1 MLTQVSDGIIAP
13 GYDPEALAI
22 LEKKKGGKYCVLQMD
37 ADYEPPAMET
47 RTLYGLQLEQMRNNA
62 VINSEMFTN
71 IVSNHKTVSTC
82 VCILVKITRE
92 KQMVAQCLG
101 DIRVLRWYRLKW

>member
-47 RTLYGLQLEQMRNNA
+47 RTLYG
-62 VINSEMFTN
+62 
-71 IVSNHKTVSTC
+71 
-82 VCILVKITRE
+82 
-92 KQMVAQCLG
+92 
-101 DIRVLRWYRLKW
+101 

>member
-1 MLTQVSDGIIAP
+1 
-13 GYDPEALAI
+13 
-22 LEKKKGGKYCVLQMD
+22 MD

-82 VCILVKITRE
+82 VCMLVKITSE
-92 KQMVAQCLG
+92 KQWLLS
-101 DIRVLRWYRLKW
+101 VLVTSEFCAGIL